1 MIQQMGVHV
10 PVLHTSPVA
19 QFVPSATL
27 LHCVVLALGW
37 QLWQAL
43 VGFGALDE

>member
-1 MIQQMGVHV
+1 MKQPISQL

-19 QFVPSATL
+19 QLVPFATL

-43 VGFGALDE
+43 VGFSVLDE